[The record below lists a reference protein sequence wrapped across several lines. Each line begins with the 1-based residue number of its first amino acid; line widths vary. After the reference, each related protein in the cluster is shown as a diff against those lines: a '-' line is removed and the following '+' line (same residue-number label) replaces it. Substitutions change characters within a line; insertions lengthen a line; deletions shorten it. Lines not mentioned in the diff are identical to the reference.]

1 MKLINLT
8 KCEIVHPHFNL
19 DYSFGSKPMFFY
31 SSPSGLAMPFIPG
44 PIKEKFQADDFD
56 SLSEGIALHDEAY

>member
-1 MKLINLT
+1 
-8 KCEIVHPHFNL
+8 
-19 DYSFGSKPMFFY
+19 
-31 SSPSGLAMPFIPG
+31 MPFIPG

>member
-8 KCEIVHPHFNL
+8 KYEIVLWIKTNV
-19 DYSFGSKPMFFY
+19 FY
-31 SSPSGLAMPFIPG
+31 SSPSGLAMPFMPG
-44 PIKEKFQADDFD
+44 PITEKFQADDFD